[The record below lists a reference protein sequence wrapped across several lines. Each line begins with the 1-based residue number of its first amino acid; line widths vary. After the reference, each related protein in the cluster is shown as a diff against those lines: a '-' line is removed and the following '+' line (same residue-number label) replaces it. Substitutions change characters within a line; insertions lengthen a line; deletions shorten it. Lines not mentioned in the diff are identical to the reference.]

1 MEIGITAINE
11 KVRAESAFVAAL
23 RGELEKVI
31 VGQRYM
37 LDRLLID
44 HLAPAVAEWTPL
56 LHQLAPAANRDPYLA
71 VPWPP
76 GPAPPRPAGRTR
88 RRSSAW

>member
-1 MEIGITAINE
+1 MSEIGITAINE

-37 LDRLLID
+37 LDRLLIGL
-44 HLAPAVAEWTPL
+44 LANAGKLVDVEVMADDPHYSVA
-56 LHQLAPAANRDPYLA
+56 RI
-71 VPWPP
+71 
-76 GPAPPRPAGRTR
+76 
-88 RRSSAW
+88 